1 MTTKSFIRILRTAVF
16 LIGVVFIVVGLFRA
30 EHLEVM
36 NNAVKICLEC
46 IGIG

>member
-16 LIGVVFIVVGLFRA
+16 LIGVVFVVVGLFRA